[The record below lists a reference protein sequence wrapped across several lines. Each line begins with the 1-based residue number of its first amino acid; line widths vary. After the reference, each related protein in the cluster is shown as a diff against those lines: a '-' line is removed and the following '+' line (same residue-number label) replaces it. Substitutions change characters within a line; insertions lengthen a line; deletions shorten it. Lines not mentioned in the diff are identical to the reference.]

1 MDELAAAMGT
11 SKSIVYR
18 YFGDKAGL
26 QTAVGEAVLEE
37 MARAFIAA
45 AEGAGP
51 PRERL
56 RAVVEIYIS
65 MLASSPNVYR
75 FVIRLDQ
82 DGVISTFVTQVQR
95 YLARLLREVLA
106 DAGADLRFAT
116 PWAAGVVGF
125 VRGVGEQWL
134 TTGTEN
140 RLEADALVDV
150 ITTWLWAGT
159 GADLPVADRPGTDRR
174 PAGVPDADQRA
185 IRTGPDHPAP
195 ASRAHQSHRAHR
207 PVLPPPPDIP

>member
-1 MDELAAAMGT
+1 MDELATAMGT

-26 QTAVGEAVLEE
+26 QAAVGEAVLEE

-75 FVIRLDQ
+75 FVVRFDQ
-82 DGVISTFVTQVQR
+82 AGAISTFVTQVQR
-95 YLARLLREVLA
+95 YLARLLREVLS
-106 DAGADLRFAT
+106 DDGADLRLAT

-134 TTGTEN
+134 TTDAQH
-140 RLEADALVDV
+140 RLEAEALIDV
-150 ITTWLWAGT
+150 ITTWLWAGA
-159 GADLPVADRPGTDRR
+159 GADLPPTSRR
-174 PAGVPDADQRA
+174 DADLLGA
-185 IRTGPDHPAP
+185 SGP
-195 ASRAHQSHRAHR
+195 ASHAT
-207 PVLPPPPDIP
+207 